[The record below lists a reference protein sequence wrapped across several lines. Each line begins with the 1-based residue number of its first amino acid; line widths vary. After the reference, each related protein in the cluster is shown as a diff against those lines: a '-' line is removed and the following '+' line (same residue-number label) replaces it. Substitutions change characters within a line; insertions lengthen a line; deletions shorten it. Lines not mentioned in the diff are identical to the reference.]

1 MEAYQLD
8 TKLSFVNNSI
18 FFVTV
23 CICVC
28 IALSLS
34 LSLCIYLRTWECT
47 CYRYIDSFNGAI
59 TVRTHALA
67 SRMTRNALMF
77 FFLYF
82 FNSTFSVSFSLFARS
97 LSLLHILSKTF
108 ILPTRCKIS
117 TTFPYLLMD
126 KTYKTSLASQFIV
139 RKNLI
144 RYVM

>member
-18 FFVTV
+18 FLSL
-23 CICVC
+23 CVYVYV
-28 IALSLS
+28 SLS
-34 LSLCIYLRTWECT
+34 LPLCIYLCTWECT

-59 TVRTHALA
+59 TVRMHVLTP
-67 SRMTRNALMF
+67 RMTRERSHVF
-77 FFLYF
+77 FSISSIL
-82 FNSTFSVSFSLFARS
+82 FSLSLS
-97 LSLLHILSKTF
+97 LSLLAPFRSYTFFQTF

>member
-18 FFVTV
+18 F
-23 CICVC
+23 CHCVYMC
-28 IALSLS
+28 MYRSLS
-34 LSLCIYLRTWECT
+34 LSLCIYLCTWECT

-59 TVRTHALA
+59 TVRMHVLA
-67 SRMTRNALMF
+67 PRMTRERPHVF
-77 FFLYF
+77 
-82 FNSTFSVSFSLFARS
+82 FSLFLQFYFLCLS
-97 LSLLHILSKTF
+97 LSLLAPFRSYTFFQTF